1 MNVVQT
7 GESSALIR
15 QKQQLRDTA
24 AKDEARA
31 DQLSRAADKDLFT
44 ASQKKED
51 AAENREQAEALSKQS
66 KRLRRNGREQ
76 SRRGLERIADG
87 SDRTSEGFVG
97 TEKGLSE
104 LKGSLS
110 ELQDASAAKS
120 QALDTAKSGLAE
132 QAVENSIQAAQVA
145 NFSQLNEQ
153 DARLDIDKAHQVSGL
168 ADNVAQRQQGLGR
181 QSGQIDS
188 FLLAGESFSQGT
200 AIKSEGFEHLRTA
213 GQHSVRAEALGDA
226 REGKKLTQSWA
237 EAERLRHEET
247 STDLK
252 FSSVWHALK
261 AQAASLQAQHLQRV
275 AAEDSATADGM
286 AARAAGLKTE
296 AATLLRQ
303 ARCLEQSGQCHIA
316 IGRQMQC
323 CPWTYCQGVIL
334 ERQGCAEVAE
344 AQRMKE
350 QAKEKRAEG
359 QQLAVEAEKLRAQAE
374 DAQSRGEEF
383 EVKSEGER
391 SRSSFLQSR
400 AGEHAEQG
408 ERAGETAERA
418 GARAEALGQA
428 AQKAKTTAQEFRGA
442 GLAKLEEGFEHQDEA
457 LSQQAQAEQGFR
469 YELGLEGK
477 ASSQADEIAGEAQA
491 TIAQEFSLLG
501 RSGRLLHRAGK
512 SLGRE
517 AQAQAKVS
525 EGIAG
530 LESGLALSETAQE
543 RGVEATRMLEEA
555 RELELEGLRL
565 QNRGQKMLLEA
576 RPKLAQSAKL
586 SAEAFDA
593 SQAAES
599 QDEEAAR
606 LIESGNQKLAAAKI
620 LREKAA
626 SYRQIAAE

>member
-1 MNVVQT
+1 MNVAQT

-15 QKQQLRDTA
+15 QKQQLKDTA

-31 DQLSRAADKDLFT
+31 DQLTRAADQDLFT

-51 AAENREQAEALSKQS
+51 AAENREQAEALSKES

-76 SRRGLERIADG
+76 SRRGLERLADG
-87 SDRTSEGFVG
+87 SDRISEGFAG

-110 ELQDASAAKS
+110 ELQDASAAKG

-132 QAVENSIQAAQVA
+132 QAVENTVQGAQVA

-153 DARLDIDKAHQVSGL
+153 DARLDIDKAHQVSQL
-168 ADNVAQRQQGLGR
+168 ADNIVGRQEGLSR
-181 QSGQIDS
+181 QSGQVDS
-188 FLLAGESFSQGT
+188 FLLAGEGFSQGT
-200 AIKSEGFEHLRTA
+200 AIKAEGFEHLRTA
-213 GQHSVRAEALGDA
+213 SQHSVRAEAYGDA

-237 EAERLRHEET
+237 EADESRHNQT
-247 STDLK
+247 SVDLK
-252 FSSVWHALK
+252 FSSVWHSLK

-296 AATLLRQ
+296 ATTLLRQ
-303 ARCLEQSGQCHIA
+303 ARCLERSGQCHIA

-323 CPWTYCQGVIL
+323 SPWTYCQGVFL

-359 QQLAVEAEKLRAQAE
+359 QQLAVEAEKLRARAE
-374 DAQSRGEEF
+374 DTQSRGEEF
-383 EVKSEGER
+383 EVKSEGDR
-391 SRSSFLQSR
+391 SRSSLLKTR
-400 AGEHAEQG
+400 ASEHAEQG
-408 ERAGETAERA
+408 VDAGETAERA
-418 GARAEALGQA
+418 GARAEALEQA
-428 AQKAKTTAQEFRGA
+428 AQEQKATAREFRGA
-442 GLAKLEEGFEHQDEA
+442 GLSKLEQGFVQQDVA
-457 LSQQAQAEQGFR
+457 LAGQAQAEQGFG
-469 YELGLEGK
+469 YELGLEAK
-477 ASSQADEIAGEAQA
+477 ATSQAEGIAGEAQA

-501 RSGRLLHRAGK
+501 RGSRLLHRAGK

-530 LESGLALSETAQE
+530 LESGLAASQTAQE
-543 RGVEATRMLEEA
+543 RGVEATKMLEEA

-576 RPKLAQSAKL
+576 RPKRAQSAKL

-593 SQAAES
+593 SQAAET